1 MAKAKYLFVFGT
13 RPEVIKVA
21 PVLKALERDPQAECV
36 VCVTGQHQELLDS
49 LLALF
54 DIVPDYHLQVMSHN
68 QQLCDL
74 ASRLIADLGVIIAA
88 ENPDWVLVQG
98 DTTSAMAGAMAG
110 CYSKVKVAHIE
121 AGLRSHNKYE
131 PFPEEVNRKLID
143 AMADLHFAPTTLDKR
158 DLLREGYKESTIHVT
173 GNTCVDALQHIAALP
188 FAIEG
193 SILEHLPLYK
203 RIILV
208 TVHRRENHGERLEDI
223 CRAVRIVAAKYED
236 SAHFILPVH
245 PNPNVNHAVHRCLS
259 GIPNIT
265 LTAPLEYRQLV
276 AVAQTCYFALIDS
289 GGLQEEL
296 PCLGKPALVLRNVTD
311 RRAAILAGAAR
322 LVGCDVDAIV
332 SNVSELMD
340 DPVVYQAM
348 AEPRNLFGD
357 GRAGER
363 IAGILASLRPAE
375 AQPSL
380 ELNIA

>member
-1 MAKAKYLFVFGT
+1 MPKAKYLFVFGT

-21 PVLKALERDPQAECV
+21 PVLQALERDPQAECV

-54 DIVPDYHLQVMSHN
+54 DIVPDYHLRAMSHN

-74 ASRLIADLGVIIAA
+74 ASRLIAELGAVIAA
-88 ENPDWVLVQG
+88 ESPDWVLVQG

-143 AMADLHFAPTTLDKR
+143 AMADLHFAPTPLDKR
-158 DLLREGYKESTIHVT
+158 ALLREGYKESTIHVT

-223 CRAVRIVAAKYED
+223 CRAVRIVAGKYED

-245 PNPNVNHAVHRCLS
+245 PNPNVRHTVHRCLS
-259 GIPNIT
+259 GNANIT
-265 LTAPLEYRQLV
+265 LTGPLEYRQLV

-340 DPVVYQAM
+340 DPVVYRTI

-363 IAGILASLRPAE
+363 IAGILANLRPAE
-375 AQPSL
+375 ASRSL